1 MQDRITITMLEDGIA
16 DVRLIRTDKMN
27 ALDPAMFSGL
37 TEAIDTLKEMPG
49 LRVVV
54 LSGDGPAFCAGLDLS
69 SFGKPKNE
77 KASDN
82 PTRELS
88 PRTKGVSNDPQ
99 YVAYGWREIPVPV
112 IAAGHGV
119 IFGGGLQIFS
129 GADVKFIHPDTRC
142 AVMEMKWGLVPDMAG
157 FPLWRENVRGDVL
170 RELTYTNREFSGREA
185 AELGFATHATETPH
199 ADAMALAKTIALKNP
214 QAVRGAK
221 RLFAVQSHSTDA
233 ELLQAESTEQDGIIR
248 KPNQMEAVKA
258 SMDKRKP
265 VFVD

>member
-1 MQDRITITMLEDGIA
+1 MQDRVSITLLEDGIA
-16 DVRLIRTDKMN
+16 DVRLIRGEKMN
-27 ALDPAMFSGL
+27 ALDPAMFSGI
-37 TEAIDTLKEMPG
+37 TEAIDQLKDTPG

-69 SFGKPKNE
+69 SLGKSK
-77 KASDN
+77 DN
-82 PTRELS
+82 GSAKDPTRRLS
-88 PRTKGVSNDPQ
+88 PRTKGISNDPQ

-112 IAAGHGV
+112 IVAAHGV
-119 IFGGGLQIFS
+119 AFGGGLQLLS
-129 GADVKFIHPDTRC
+129 GADIKFIHPDTRC

-185 AELGFATHATETPH
+185 AELGFATHVTENPYE
-199 ADAMALAKTIALKNP
+199 DAMELAKTIALKNP
-214 QAVRGAK
+214 QAIRGAK

-233 ELLQAESTEQDGIIR
+233 ELLQAESTEQDGVIR

-258 SMDKRKP
+258 SMEKRRP

>member
-1 MQDRITITMLEDGIA
+1 MQDRVTITMLEDGIA
-16 DVRLIRTDKMN
+16 DVRLIRADKMN
-27 ALDPAMFSGL
+27 ALDAAMFSGL
-37 TEAIDTLKEMPG
+37 TEAIDQLKSMSG

-69 SFGKPKNE
+69 SFGK
-77 KASDN
+77 SDKKKEN
-82 PTRELS
+82 SDPTRGLS
-88 PRTKGVSNDPQ
+88 PRTKGISNDPQ

-112 IAAGHGV
+112 IVAAHGV
-119 IFGGGLQIFS
+119 AFGGGLQLLS
-129 GADVKFIHPDTRC
+129 GADVKYIHPDTRC

-185 AELGFATHATETPH
+185 VELGFATHVSETPRE
-199 ADAMALAKTIALKNP
+199 DAMALAKVIALKNP

-233 ELLQAESTEQDGIIR
+233 ELLQAESVEQDGIIR
-248 KPNQMEAVKA
+248 KPNQLEAVKA
-258 SMDKRKP
+258 SMEKRRP
-265 VFVD
+265 EFAD